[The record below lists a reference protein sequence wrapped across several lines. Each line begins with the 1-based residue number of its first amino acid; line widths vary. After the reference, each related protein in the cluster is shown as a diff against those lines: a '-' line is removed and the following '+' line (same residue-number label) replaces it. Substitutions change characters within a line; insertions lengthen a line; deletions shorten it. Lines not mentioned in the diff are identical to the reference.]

1 MKTRRAT
8 TLALVPFMLGMIL
21 LAGCK
26 GGTSPE
32 ALSPDSSNSAF
43 KFPELH
49 DALAAE
55 FTRLGID
62 PDKVPAKVASGDA
75 NAVFDLTLTV
85 DDPDGE
91 GPTPASGVTLKWTER
106 MLGDYDQNGLV
117 NASDITPLG
126 QNFQQS
132 VIYDDPFSHNGLEYW
147 PTGNPDDGG
156 SGSANWRR
164 ARVDGNDD
172 GLVGLSDITSIAQH
186 WNEQLSGYV
195 VQMAVNRGDGELN
208 WTDVDSGNGIA
219 PSIARPSVNNAA
231 PVRYELYIPLGEAQ
245 FAHHF
250 RVLPFDAG
258 TDERGA
264 LSNRADFYPV
274 DQGDTTPPYWL
285 DTVGVQQ
292 LVPSSEQIRVE
303 FGNAEDSQS
312 PPVSYRVYWEETTEG
327 SLDPFDYGSAQ
338 SEDVTESPFTI
349 TGLTNEQYYR
359 VAVRAVDSAEPP
371 NEEQNLKVLGALV
384 EPRDVYPPEW
394 QDSTGLVTMFYGDG
408 RAVLGYSHAIDNT
421 ADENGTWS
429 SGPVR
434 YRIYYGPGQT
444 PDFDN
449 ATVIE
454 IEDQGAP
461 YNYSLIEDL
470 DTEVDR
476 WFVVRAVDSADP
488 ENEDGNLE
496 VQLGKGVIV
505 RRYELPGPG
514 PDVPAGVVQVE
525 AELISNPQATVG
537 GYAAVYQDPNNLQVY
552 ASFHEITPEGFIH
565 RADLDLGSFEEEIES
580 PAVRM
585 FSLDKDG
592 KFGVFMNLPVE
603 DLFNQFKLQW
613 TREGE
618 DPVTYSSDTR
628 TLRLLGTNYNDEF
641 WYISQQWNGQ
651 VIDGELKVYSQLL
664 GDVASEPFFT
674 ETESESLWQL
684 HNESCLVNGDVA
696 LFVPIEIEDIVTWY
710 LGTISGQDG
719 SIGLENVDYPSLEYE
734 PREMYGFGVDEPIR
748 QWFYS
753 EIAESRFFLFESDS
767 ESYTTPLF
775 DGVKQGGFSHSSLI
789 DFDNMYLEFSITPDH
804 WNKFGFYRE
813 SLTMRLIRIEGNE
826 YLIPRMRDLEFDT
839 SSATKIPLKGFI
851 ADLVSERDLETNEI
865 IRHCE
870 IIDQ

>member
-1 MKTRRAT
+1 
-8 TLALVPFMLGMIL
+8 MIL
-21 LAGCK
+21 LAGCR

-394 QDSTGLVTMFYGDG
+394 NEAPGIQELYYGDG
-408 RAVLGYSHAIDNT
+408 SALVVIHSATDHHEDGYGVWESEPVSYRVYFGEGTVPDWQTAQVQEFVDIGLDTALIPIEGLDTTVTRWFAVRAIDSAEIANEDQNTEVKIGYGVTVTEIEIPAEGPSIEDPEVAKPVGFTFTPDRQKHRFLVRSEKDDWHWISSYELVGSEYEFKDDLRIAEISTNPLYSVKASCLT
-421 ADENGTWS
+421 ADVDLKFVYISSSELNGPIQFAEFQQEVESSITYFENGPTS
-429 SGPVR
+429 IEAIGYDLNANAFIILNDYNADDIFNVKNKYYFSRLPIER
-434 YRIYYGPGQT
+434 NNLIY
-444 PDFDN
+444 
-449 ATVIE
+449 
-454 IEDQGAP
+454 
-461 YNYSLIEDL
+461 
-470 DTEVDR
+470 DTEDEFNEYSFRFAYDTYALLSNGKIGLFANKTDLSAFDTYLYLQVDN
-476 WFVVRAVDSADP
+476 DS
-488 ENEDGNLE
+488 NST
-496 VQLGKGVIV
+496 V
-505 RRYELPGPG
+505 
-514 PDVPAGVVQVE
+514 
-525 AELISNPQATVG
+525 ELISHSYPATYDVTGYNVDNPIIIEEYNKPDDT
-537 GYAAVYQDPNNLQVY
+537 
-552 ASFHEITPEGFIH
+552 
-565 RADLDLGSFEEEIES
+565 EEI
-580 PAVRM
+580 
-585 FSLDKDG
+585 
-592 KFGVFMNLPVE
+592 
-603 DLFNQFKLQW
+603 
-613 TREGE
+613 
-618 DPVTYSSDTR
+618 
-628 TLRLLGTNYNDEF
+628 
-641 WYISQQWNGQ
+641 
-651 VIDGELKVYSQLL
+651 
-664 GDVASEPFFT
+664 
-674 ETESESLWQL
+674 
-684 HNESCLVNGDVA
+684 
-696 LFVPIEIEDIVTWY
+696 IVTSNSNGFV
-710 LGTISGQDG
+710 LGTILGASSYNVGKPKMINTEHYVYQF
-719 SIGLENVDYPSLEYE
+719 SFTTKGLYTSPGIDENF
-734 PREMYGFGVDEPIR
+734 M
-748 QWFYS
+748 
-753 EIAESRFFLFESDS
+753 IAVMVQNGTETKYLLNEA
-767 ESYTTPLF
+767 
-775 DGVKQGGFSHSSLI
+775 HSS
-789 DFDNMYLEFSITPDH
+789 DFRTDAIFEDYEFINSYFT
-804 WNKFGFYRE
+804 KK
-813 SLTMRLIRIEGNE
+813 SLPGIQRRVQLLMEVNRGV
-826 YLIPRMRDLEFDT
+826 M
-839 SSATKIPLKGFI
+839 
-851 ADLVSERDLETNEI
+851 
-865 IRHCE
+865 
-870 IIDQ
+870 